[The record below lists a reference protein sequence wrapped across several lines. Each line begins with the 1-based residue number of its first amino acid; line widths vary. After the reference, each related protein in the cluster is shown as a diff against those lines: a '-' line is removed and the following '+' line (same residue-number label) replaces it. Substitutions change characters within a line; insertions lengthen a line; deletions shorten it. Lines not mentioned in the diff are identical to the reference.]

1 MLRCVL
7 HSCVRPVNFCSCVLL
22 FTMPRPRTPSS
33 APCAQTCTRSRAR
46 SDASSLLRRRSSEP
60 QYLDTHVPVTDTL
73 AEQLLMA
80 AIAQLGERQT
90 EDLKVPSSILGL
102 GMFPPAPAPRVGLGG
117 RNLSCGGGQ
126 GGCKACVFADPA
138 ACPLHPAPCYL
149 GPRQRAGA
157 RRGGGGEP
165 PRRHARWT
173 PQASAWAERATAGG
187 AFRARRAQSH
197 KAAAYWIA

>member
-1 MLRCVL
+1 MFPFCGHVQFSRGRAGAGAVECRVG
-7 HSCVRPVNFCSCVLL
+7 RPAG
-22 FTMPRPRTPSS
+22 TAAYHAT
-33 APCAQTCTRSRAR
+33 
-46 SDASSLLRRRSSEP
+46 
-60 QYLDTHVPVTDTL
+60 
-73 AEQLLMA
+73 A

-138 ACPLHPAPCYL
+138 ACPSHAARCHL

-157 RRGGGGEP
+157 RRGGVSRPGDTLAGHPKQARGPSGPPQEAPSERDAPNLTRQPHIGLRDFMRKTRTHQRRPSSEGGGP
-165 PRRHARWT
+165 YLKR
-173 PQASAWAERATAGG
+173 
-187 AFRARRAQSH
+187 
-197 KAAAYWIA
+197 

>member
-1 MLRCVL
+1 MF
-7 HSCVRPVNFCSCVLL
+7 PFCGHVQ
-22 FTMPRPRTPSS
+22 F
-33 APCAQTCTRSRAR
+33 SRGRAGAEAVECR
-46 SDASSLLRRRSSEP
+46 VGRRAGAAASHA
-60 QYLDTHVPVTDTL
+60 T
-73 AEQLLMA
+73 A
-80 AIAQLGERQT
+80 AIAQLGGRQT

-138 ACPLHPAPCYL
+138 ACPLHAAPCYL
-149 GPRQRAGA
+149 GPRQREGA
-157 RRGGGGEP
+157 RRRGGGEP
-165 PRRHARWT
+165 SRRHARWT
-173 PQASAWAERATAGG
+173 PQASAWVERATAGG

>member
-1 MLRCVL
+1 MMHSVARLACRNCMNYSLMNVCGYQYMSWPKIERPTLEDFLRWQ
-7 HSCVRPVNFCSCVLL
+7 SKP
-22 FTMPRPRTPSS
+22 
-33 APCAQTCTRSRAR
+33 
-46 SDASSLLRRRSSEP
+46 
-60 QYLDTHVPVTDTL
+60 
-73 AEQLLMA
+73 A
-80 AIAQLGERQT
+80 AIAQLGERQI

-138 ACPLHPAPCYL
+138 ACPLHAAPCYL

-157 RRGGGGEP
+157 RRRGAGEGGGEP
-165 PRRHARWT
+165 SRRHARWT
-173 PQASAWAERATAGG
+173 PQASAWVERATAGG